1 MDARIWHQVSLELG
15 HIDLT
20 YEALQVRVGWTLDV
34 KFSAADIIESF
45 VVEAKGN
52 IGVLEKGMGRESM
65 E

>member
-1 MDARIWHQVSLELG
+1 MS
-15 HIDLT
+15 
-20 YEALQVRVGWTLDV
+20 YEAVQIRVGWTLDV
-34 KFSAADIIESF
+34 KVSAADIIESF